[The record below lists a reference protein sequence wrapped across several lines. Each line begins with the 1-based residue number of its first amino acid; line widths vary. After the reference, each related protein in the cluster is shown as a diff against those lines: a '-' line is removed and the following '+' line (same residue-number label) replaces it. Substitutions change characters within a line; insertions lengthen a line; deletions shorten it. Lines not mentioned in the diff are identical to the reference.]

1 MSPSLHLPSTSTG
14 LFALPFFSVHF
25 LRSGNRAPLA
35 TWGHPTATPKLFSD
49 LQTAQAQVDR
59 GHQWGRGR
67 KAQAR
72 PAPSLRLSL
81 LFLCLPS
88 CSFPVAFLRP

>member
-14 LFALPFFSVHF
+14 LSALPFFSVHF

-49 LQTAQAQVDR
+49 LQTAQVDR